1 MITRKSGQKQVGIV
15 ELNDLWD
22 IVDEYFDE
30 LDDDVRGFYK
40 DKMEI
45 LELRIATLMKLTS
58 IHGWLSWENQYYQ
71 TRIKSIDDTTN

>member
-1 MITRKSGQKQVGIV
+1 MTVSSIQLSEVISEFV

-58 IHGWLSWENQYYQ
+58 IHG
-71 TRIKSIDDTTN
+71 